1 LILPLRGAVVHGFT
15 APGFV
20 PFPQLVLAHRAL
32 LGMPH
37 WVTETVRRTRVP
49 QVRPWPPPDAL
60 LRRGRG
66 SCPQVS
72 PRLLDV
78 RSQRGPLGGEVAG
91 AIDDRLVKKW
101 GRKFVGWGRY
111 ADPTDKPPG
120 ADKRRV

>member
-1 LILPLRGAVVHGFT
+1 
-15 APGFV
+15 
-20 PFPQLVLAHRAL
+20 
-32 LGMPH
+32 
-37 WVTETVRRTRVP
+37 
-49 QVRPWPPPDAL
+49 
-60 LRRGRG
+60 
-66 SCPQVS
+66 
-72 PRLLDV
+72 V